1 MPSEDDR
8 MTKTAIQVDHIARIE
23 GHGNVR
29 VVIEDNEVKTVEMNV
44 VEPARLF
51 ESMVRGRRFD
61 EVPYIASRICGICSA
76 SHVVTD
82 LLAIERIF
90 GVQVSDRT
98 RALRDLL
105 VYGSYLQN
113 HATHLFVFAAPD
125 FLGHKSVFPLADQSP
140 ELFERALELKALGNE
155 LCTKVGGRSVHP
167 ITAVVGG
174 FTHEIGAEEYL
185 QLADKLEASVE
196 FAVHAVDLFHSFKAP
211 SIQTAGDMLAM
222 GAPDRYAVSDSRMAR
237 FIDAALSFD
246 CDEVERA
253 IEEYSVAHS
262 AALFARVRTTQ
273 KPYFTGALARINQ
286 SWHFLGREAKLAAA
300 KVGLRPPER
309 NPFQNNVA
317 QAVELVDAL
326 ERCAALCRRLASDE
340 FEGSSAPVPF
350 EVAAGVGVGFTEAP
364 RGALFHQLELDEQG
378 RVLHA
383 SIITPTAQNVAN
395 LEADMRVLAEKL
407 VAEGAGEDE
416 IRLEV
421 EKLVRA
427 YDPCLSCSVH

>member
-1 MPSEDDR
+1 
-8 MTKTAIQVDHIARIE
+8 MTKTAIQVDHVARIE
-23 GHGNVR
+23 GHGNIR
-29 VVIEDNEVKTVEMNV
+29 VVIEDDQVKTVEMNV

-51 ESMVRGRRFD
+51 ESMVCGRYFE

-125 FLGHKSVFPLADQSP
+125 FLGHKSVFPLAQEAP
-140 ELFERALELKALGNE
+140 ELFEQALALKALGNE

-174 FTHEIGAEEYL
+174 FTHEISSDEYL
-185 QLADKLEASVE
+185 ELADKMEASLE
-196 FAVHAVDLFHSFKAP
+196 FAVQAVDLFHSFKAP
-211 SIQTAGDMLAM
+211 DIETAGDMLAM

-237 FIDAALSFD
+237 FIDAAMSFD

-253 IEEYSVAHS
+253 IEEYSVSHS
-262 AALFARVRTTQ
+262 AALLARVRTTG

-286 SWHFLGREAKLAAA
+286 SWQFLGREAKLAAA

-309 NPFQNNVA
+309 NPFQNNLA
-317 QAVELVDAL
+317 QAVEIVDAL
-326 ERCAALCRRLASDE
+326 ERCANLCRRLAADE
-340 FEGSSAPVPF
+340 FEGASTPVPF
-350 EVAAGVGVGFTEAP
+350 EVKAGAGVGFTEAP
-364 RGALFHQLELDEQG
+364 RGALFHQLELDEEG
-378 RVLHA
+378 RVKHA

-407 VAEGAGEDE
+407 VAEGVDADE
-416 IRLEV
+416 VKLQV
-421 EKLVRA
+421 EMLVRA